1 MSLFYII
8 SSPWNFI
15 MERPSFLNNV
25 FVIWSNSIPFN
36 SCLLHEEKPKGTFC
50 DQFLSICVFMFIIST
65 FKHSCENFNL
75 RFELI
80 MLIMACWDF
89 LYFNLTLSRGTE
101 IWRIEDFQPVPLPKS
116 ECGKFYSGDSYI
128 ILQVCGCEC
137 LWLYMVSFMPNIIEL
152 YWYNPTSKVHLYNII
167 PQNHMFI
174 YNCRQLLAR
183 EVLIYMIYTSGLGR
197 ILVRCEINL
206 LS

>member
-116 ECGKFYSGDSYI
+116 DYGKFYSGDSYI
-128 ILQVCGCEC
+128 ILQVHI
-137 LWLYMVSFMPNIIEL
+137 L
-152 YWYNPTSKVHLYNII
+152 
-167 PQNHMFI
+167 I
-174 YNCRQLLAR
+174 YNFLVYFTPCYLYGMFAFICQT
-183 EVLIYMIYTSGLGR
+183 TSGKGGAYLYDIHFWLGKNTSQVWTQFHSS
-197 ILVRCEINL
+197 L
-206 LS
+206 